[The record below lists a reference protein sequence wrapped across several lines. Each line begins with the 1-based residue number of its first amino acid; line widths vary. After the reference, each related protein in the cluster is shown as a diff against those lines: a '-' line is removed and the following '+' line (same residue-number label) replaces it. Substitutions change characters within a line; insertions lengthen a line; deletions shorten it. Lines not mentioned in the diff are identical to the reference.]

1 MVVVFGSINPDL
13 VTRVPRLPSPG
24 ETLIGSGFASYPG
37 GKGANQALA
46 AARAGAV
53 VRMYGAVGRDA
64 AAASALALL
73 RAGNVDVAGVR
84 AVDAPTGCATV
95 LVDDAGENVIV
106 VVPGANER
114 GDPDAIPDAVLA
126 PGAVLLLQHEVPPSA
141 NAALVARAARAGT
154 RIVLN
159 AAPARPLNR
168 ELLAMIATL
177 IVNESEAAALA
188 ALFGWPAEAGAF
200 AAAAA
205 AAIDGL
211 EVVVT
216 RGAAGAISV
225 RGHDRIHVAAPN
237 VEVIDTTGAGD
248 AFVGAFA
255 AALDAGDDRPKAL
268 SIAIA
273 AGSLAC
279 TMHGAQPSLP
289 ARDAIDAL
297 LLSVTSR
304 PAPRC

>member
-1 MVVVFGSINPDL
+1 
-13 VTRVPRLPSPG
+13 
-24 ETLIGSGFASYPG
+24 
-37 GKGANQALA
+37 
-46 AARAGAV
+46 
-53 VRMYGAVGRDA
+53 
-64 AAASALALL
+64 
-73 RAGNVDVAGVR
+73 
-84 AVDAPTGCATV
+84 
-95 LVDDAGENVIV
+95 
-106 VVPGANER
+106 
-114 GDPDAIPDAVLA
+114 
-126 PGAVLLLQHEVPPSA
+126 
-141 NAALVARAARAGT
+141 
-154 RIVLN
+154 VLN
-159 AAPARPLNR
+159 AAPARPLDR

-177 IVNESEAAALA
+177 IVNESEAAALGP
-188 ALFGWPAEAGAF
+188 LFGWPDEAGAF

-216 RGAAGAISV
+216 QGAAGAISV
-225 RGHDRIHVAAPN
+225 RGHDLIHFPAPK

-255 AALDAGDDRPKAL
+255 AALDAGDDRPRAL

-279 TMHGAQPSLP
+279 TMHGAQPALP

>member
-1 MVVVFGSINPDL
+1 MVVVFGSINLDL

-53 VRMYGAVGRDA
+53 VRMYGAVGRDG
-64 AAASALALL
+64 AAASALVLL
-73 RAGNVDVAGVR
+73 RAGTVDVAGIR
-84 AVDAPTGCATV
+84 AVDAPTGCATI
-95 LVDDAGENVIV
+95 LVDDAGENAIV

-114 GDPDAIPDAVLA
+114 VDPDAVPDAVLGA
-126 PGAVLLLQHEVPPSA
+126 GAVLLLQHEVPLSA
-141 NAALVARAARAGT
+141 NAVLVARAARAGT

-159 AAPARPLNR
+159 GAPARPLNR

-177 IVNESEAAALA
+177 IVNVSEAAALA
-188 ALFGWPAEAGAF
+188 PLFGWPAEAGAF

-205 AAIDGL
+205 ADIDGL

-225 RGHDRIHVAAPN
+225 RGHDRIHVPAPE

-255 AALDAGDDRPKAL
+255 AALDAGDDRPRAL

-279 TMHGAQPSLP
+279 TMHGAQPALP

-297 LLSVTSR
+297 LLSVTQR
-304 PAPRC
+304 LVRR